1 MKILITGKN
10 SFVGRNFISL
20 SKSRDVDEVSLFDN
34 NPEKIDFGKY
44 NIVIHLV
51 AIVHQKKTIPES
63 QYFIINRD
71 LCLKV
76 AELAKKAGVKQFI
89 FLSTV
94 KVYGKFIPG
103 SEPWNEESKCLP
115 EDAYGKS
122 KYEAELALKELEDD
136 SFTISIIRTPL
147 VYGEHVRA
155 NMLSIM
161 KLVKWTHIL
170 PFKNV
175 NNRRNFTGAENL
187 VSFIDRIIEKRASGI
202 FIAMDEKAISTSE
215 LVRMIAENMG
225 KKIIFFKV
233 PDFIIKI
240 GMTVL
245 PNIFDRLYGSFEM
258 DNSKTLKVLDFKP
271 PVPINEGIKKMVK
284 SFKLNRSEINAS
296 SIYFQNF

>member
-1 MKILITGKN
+1 MKILITGTN
-10 SFVGRNFISL
+10 SFVGRNFIQF
-20 SKSRDVDEVSLFDN
+20 SKYREIEEISLFN
-34 NPEKIDFGKY
+34 NKPEDINFGKY
-44 NIVIHLV
+44 KIIIHLV
-51 AIVHQKKTIPES
+51 AIVHQKKTVPES

-94 KVYGKFIPG
+94 KVYGKFIAG
-103 SEPWNEESKCLP
+103 SAPWNEQSLCLP

-122 KYEAELALKELEDD
+122 KYEAELALKKIEDEN
-136 SFTISIIRTPL
+136 FTVSIVRTPL
-147 VYGEHVRA
+147 VYGEYVRA

-161 KLVKWTHIL
+161 KLVQRTHIL
-170 PFKNV
+170 PFKNI

-215 LVRMIAENMG
+215 LVIMISENLG
-225 KKIIFFKV
+225 KKIMLFKI

-240 GMTVL
+240 GMAVF
-245 PNIFDRLYGSFEM
+245 PGIFDRLYGSFEM
-258 DNSKTLKVLDFKP
+258 DNTMTLKILNFKP
-271 PVPINEGIKKMVK
+271 PIATSEGIKKMVQ
-284 SFKLNRSEINAS
+284 SFK
-296 SIYFQNF
+296 QK

>member
-1 MKILITGKN
+1 MKILITGEN
-10 SFVGRNFISL
+10 SFVGRNILDYSIFKDVGEISL
-20 SKSRDVDEVSLFDN
+20 IKHA
-34 NPEKIDFGKY
+34 PESIDFKMY
-44 NIVIHLV
+44 DVVIHLV

-76 AELAKKAGVKQFI
+76 AELAKTAGVKQFI

-94 KVYGKFIPG
+94 KVYGKFISG
-103 SEPWNEESKCLP
+103 SEPWNEQSLCLP

-122 KYEAELALKELEDD
+122 KYEAELALKKLEDAN
-136 SFTISIIRTPL
+136 FTISIIRTPL
-147 VYGEHVRA
+147 VYGEYVRA

-161 KLVKWTHIL
+161 KLVERISIL

-215 LVRMIAENMG
+215 LVKMISENLG
-225 KKIIFFKV
+225 KKIILFKI
-233 PDFIIKI
+233 PDFIVKV
-240 GMTVL
+240 GMTIF
-245 PNIFDRLYGSFEM
+245 PSIFDRLYGSFEM
-258 DNSKTLKVLDFKP
+258 DNSRTLKVLDFKP
-271 PVPINEGIKKMVK
+271 PVPINDGIKKMVK
-284 SFKLNRSEINAS
+284 SFKME
-296 SIYFQNF
+296 